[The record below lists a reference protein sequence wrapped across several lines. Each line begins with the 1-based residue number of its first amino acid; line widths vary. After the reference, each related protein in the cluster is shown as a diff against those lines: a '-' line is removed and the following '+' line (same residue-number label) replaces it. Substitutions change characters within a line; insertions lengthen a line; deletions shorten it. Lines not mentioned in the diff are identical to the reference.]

1 MKLDIVKIKFSKES
15 EDELFNLLTSKFDV
29 NDSDLYSRGGKT
41 IDLELTDLIDIQATL
56 ELYSEGS
63 IDENNQGSV
72 ISQCVIKFTYFF
84 TNKEGDEVEAEMINR
99 CGDCIDDRISDYY
112 RIN

>member
-1 MKLDIVKIKFSKES
+1 MELDIVKIKFSKES
-15 EDELFNLLTSKFDV
+15 EDELFNLLTSKFDI

-56 ELYSEGS
+56 ELYSEGYVEEDTNAS
-63 IDENNQGSV
+63 I
-72 ISQCVIKFTYFF
+72 ISERCVIKFKYFF
-84 TNKEGDEVEAEMINR
+84 TNKEGDEVQAEMINT

-112 RIN
+112 RI